1 MGKMRPRALP
11 KLGPLNIDWFARK
24 RGVNYFIPK
33 SLRRSRASGGRKPE
47 QGPSTLQPQNA
58 STYGLNSSAQSLA
71 EIGTPIPL
79 AFGRRTSSTGGFVH
93 TPLMIY
99 QRMHSAGAY
108 QWVRAGYVIAEGR
121 LSIPEE
127 RGVRNG
133 SDLIHSVQSEF
144 YDLAFN
150 NGRYV
155 ENDPR
160 DSNTS
165 SYGSFAGLNATLTG
179 GGKYFTIQS
188 ADSKQERGFSQSF
201 DPGKS
206 FGLEGENPDCTTSQD
221 SEFSDLLPYPT
232 KAPRVKFN
240 PIDASISNTRK
251 ADTTEF
257 GFAVTMPRVTPEPTE
272 ESGTVPIGS
281 KWKFK
286 PERFVSAFVY
296 SLYPGGS
303 YDPITGLPFI
313 GVTASSQS
321 SGTQTPGIFI
331 NGDPIQIISPEI
343 AFYALYRGYYGKF
356 PAEDIAKI
364 YGKFLATF
372 GSESNVLFIK
382 TDKKVSSI
390 YSLSKSE
397 FLPDDQGLA
406 NWTRTDGQFSP
417 ALYDETGEL
426 NNPCDLIVDS
436 SMLDDTRVPKLFF
449 KLYYREIDAANEAWR
464 PVFDKPFCLINP
476 NPATVFADLRIRHP
490 SSEAYEY
497 KFKPMIPVQSED
509 VLQFRYEQWKLGV
522 KSSTNNTSQ
531 KVPVLY
537 PSTNNEFV
545 LNGNDGFKLIY
556 SGFYEQ
562 VTSEIKLDDQTTD
575 FGVDISYVNE
585 GIDEE
590 IDYPF
595 MSTGIL
601 TLRAGKGVSSLGQLS
616 LYYEN
621 GALIQKTDL
630 TSSSSNYFPDLC
642 YHLLTYYPSTKLIS
656 NNNSAGP
663 VKRSQIDTGSFLD
676 AIKFTSKHKLYFDGV
691 IYDFSGIHEFISEH
705 AKFFCL
711 RFGIRNGLYC
721 LFPAVFDSV
730 TNVDVAAPGQV
741 VTGDILDA
749 SSFQIEYAPLIE
761 RDKASVTVVWRKQ
774 DKYMPGVNETV
785 TVAPPGYEGANR
797 LTYDL
802 SGFCTSETHAEAAA
816 RFMLAMRLKQDRTAS
831 FTCAKSAVDLSPGRL
846 FKFDFS
852 VSTSSGKTYT
862 NQDQYQVTSTTY
874 REDGLLDVRAVY
886 MPAGIE
892 GAVFR
897 RAIYPKVP

>member
-1 MGKMRPRALP
+1 MGSNKPRPLP
-11 KLGPLNIDWFARK
+11 KLGSMNIDWFGRK
-24 RGVNYFIPK
+24 RGVNYFLPK
-33 SLRRSRASGGRKPE
+33 SMRARTLSGGRKPS
-47 QGPSTLQPQNA
+47 QGQSTLQPQNV

-71 EIGTPIPL
+71 EIGTPIPI
-79 AFGRRTSSTGGFVH
+79 AFGRRTNSTGGFVH
-93 TPLMIY
+93 TPLLIY

-108 QWVRAGYVIAEGR
+108 QWTRVGFVIAEGR
-121 LSIPEE
+121 LGSPPEK
-127 RGVRNG
+127 GIRNG
-133 SDLIHSVQSEF
+133 SDLIHSIQSEF
-144 YDLAFN
+144 YELAFN

-155 ENDPR
+155 ANDPNYT
-160 DSNTS
+160 NTVH
-165 SYGSFAGLNATLTG
+165 AGNWPGITTTLTG
-179 GGKYFTIQS
+179 NEEYFTIQS

-206 FGLEGENPDCTTSQD
+206 FGLEGESPDCTTSLD

-240 PIDASISNTRK
+240 PIDTSITNTRK

-257 GFAVTMPRVTPEPTE
+257 GFAVSMPRVTPEPTE
-272 ESGTVPIGS
+272 EAGTVPVGS
-281 KWKFK
+281 KWIFS
-286 PERFVSAFVY
+286 RQRAGVSLIYA
-296 SLYPGGS
+296 LTPTGGFEVT
-303 YDPITGLPFI
+303 TGLPLVQ
-313 GVTASSQS
+313 GTAVF
-321 SGTQTPGIFI
+321 GNLG
-331 NGDPIQIISPEI
+331 PIQIISPEV
-343 AFYALYRGYYGKF
+343 AFYALYRAYYQNF
-356 PAEDIAKI
+356 PAESISKI
-364 YGKFLATF
+364 YSKFLASW
-372 GSESNVLFIK
+372 GQRVLFIR

-390 YSLSKSE
+390 YGT
-397 FLPDDQGLA
+397 FTRDFFDDASGQA

-436 SMLDDTRVPKLFF
+436 SILEDIRVPKLFF
-449 KLYYREIDAANEAWR
+449 KLFYREIDAANEDWR
-464 PVFDKPFCLINP
+464 PVFDKPFCLVNP

-509 VLQFRYEQWKLGV
+509 VLQYRYRKWKLGI
-522 KSSTNNTSQ
+522 KSNSNNTSQ

-545 LNGNDGFKLIY
+545 LDGNDGFKLIY

-562 VTSEIKLDDQTTD
+562 VTSEVKLDDQTTD
-575 FGVDISYVNE
+575 FGINISYVNE
-585 GIDEE
+585 GIEDQV
-590 IDYPF
+590 DYPF
-595 MSTGIL
+595 MSLGVL
-601 TLRAGKGVSSLGQLS
+601 TLRAGKGVSSLGQFS
-616 LYYEN
+616 SYYEN
-621 GALIQKTDL
+621 GALIEKTDL
-630 TSSSSNYFPDLC
+630 TSGSSNYFPDLC

-663 VKRSQIDTGSFLD
+663 VKRSQIDTASFAN

-721 LFPAVFDSV
+721 LFPAVLDSV
-730 TNVDVAAPGQV
+730 TNVDTAAPGQV
-741 VTGDILDA
+741 ITGDFIDA
-749 SSFQIEYAPLIE
+749 ESFAIEYASLTE
-761 RDKASVTVVWRKQ
+761 RDDASVTVIWRRQ
-774 DKYMPGVNETV
+774 DKFMPGVNETV
-785 TVAPPGYEGANR
+785 TVAPPGYEGSNR

-816 RFMLAMRLKQDRTAS
+816 RFMLAMRLKQDRVAT
-831 FTCAKSAVDLSPGRL
+831 FTCSKSSVDLQPGRL
-846 FKFDFS
+846 FRFDFS

-862 NQDQYQVTSTTY
+862 NQDQYQVTNITY
-874 REDGLLDVRAVY
+874 REDGLLDIRAVY

-892 GAVFR
+892 NAVFR
-897 RAIYPKVP
+897 RATYPRVP

>member
-1 MGKMRPRALP
+1 MGKLRPRALP
-11 KLGPLNIDWFARK
+11 KLGPLNIDWFGRK
-24 RGVNYFIPK
+24 RGVNYFLPR
-33 SLRRSRASGGRKPE
+33 SLRSGRASGGRKPS
-47 QGPSTLQPQNA
+47 QGPSTLQPQNV

-121 LSIPEE
+121 LPVPEE

-160 DSNTS
+160 DSNTT
-165 SYGSFAGLNATLTG
+165 SYGSFAGLSATLTG

-221 SEFSDLLPYPT
+221 SELSDLLPYPT
-232 KAPRVKFN
+232 KAPRVNFN
-240 PIDASISNTRK
+240 PIDASISNTRQ

-257 GFAVTMPRVTPEPTE
+257 GFAVNMPRITPEPTE
-272 ESGTVPIGS
+272 EAGTVPIGS
-281 KWKFK
+281 KWKHK
-286 PERFVSAFVY
+286 KERTGASVVY
-296 SLYPGGS
+296 ELYPGGS
-303 YDPITGLPFI
+303 YDSTTGLPFI
-313 GVTASSQS
+313 SAIAKAQSTTTFGSGV
-321 SGTQTPGIFI
+321 FDR
-331 NGDPIQIISPEI
+331 GDRIQIISPEI
-343 AFYALYRGYYGKF
+343 AFYALYRGYYGNF

-364 YGKFLATF
+364 YAKFLATY
-372 GSESNVLFIK
+372 GSANNALFIK
-382 TDKKVSSI
+382 TNKKTSRI
-390 YSLSKSE
+390 YSLPISE
-397 FLPDDQGLA
+397 FLPDSSNLA

-426 NNPCDLIVDS
+426 GPCELTVDS
-436 SMLDDTRVPKLFF
+436 GMLNDIRVPKLFF
-449 KLYYREIDAANEAWR
+449 KLYYREIDAANVKWR

-476 NPATVFADLRIRHP
+476 NSATVFADLRIRHP

-522 KSSTNNTSQ
+522 KSSANNASQ

-575 FGVDISYVNE
+575 FGVGISYVNE
-585 GIDEE
+585 GIDDEV
-590 IDYPF
+590 DYPF
-595 MSTGIL
+595 MSTGIM
-601 TLRAGKGVSSLGQLS
+601 TLRAGKDVSGLGQLS

-630 TSSSSNYFPDLC
+630 TNGSSNYFPDLC

-663 VKRSQIDTGSFLD
+663 VKRTQIDIDSFLN
-676 AIKFTSKHKLYFDGV
+676 AIKFTRKHKLYFDGV
-691 IYDFSGIHEFISEH
+691 VYDFSGIHEFISEH

-711 RFGIRNGLYC
+711 RFGIRNGLYT
-721 LFPAVFDSV
+721 LFPAVLDSV
-730 TNVDVAAPGQV
+730 TNVDTAAPGQV
-741 VTGDILDA
+741 VTGDILHAD
-749 SSFQIEYAPLIE
+749 SFAIEYAPLAE
-761 RDKASVTVVWRKQ
+761 RDDASVTVIWRKQ

-785 TVAPPGYEGANR
+785 TVAPPGYEGSNR

-816 RFMLAMRLKQDRTAS
+816 RFMLAMRLKQDRVATFS
-831 FTCAKSAVDLSPGRL
+831 CAKSAVDLQPGRL

-874 REDGLLDVRAVY
+874 REDGLLDIRAVY

-892 GAVFR
+892 DAVFR
-897 RAIYPKVP
+897 RATYPKVP